1 MEEHLFSFVI
11 HRELENGITEPVD
24 ESRYMLIIV
33 GAWSDLD
40 TVTTRE
46 AGRQKRTSRNL
57 APEKR
62 ASMFAPGPGDD
73 VFNGSRVPLQQI
85 EKMCAGLIG

>member
-1 MEEHLFSFVI
+1 MVPTVKEHLLGIVI
-11 HRELENGITEPVD
+11 HRELEDGSTQPVD

-46 AGRQKRTSRNL
+46 AGRQKRTSGNF
-57 APEKR
+57 ASEKR
-62 ASMFAPGPGDD
+62 ASMFAPE
-73 VFNGSRVPLQQI
+73 RVNDF
-85 EKMCAGLIG
+85 ETAAFGL